1 MSAFHAKADGI
12 EHKDL
17 KADQKDDVVDEAEQN
32 DPQEGSGG
40 KENNHEGNADGD
52 RYPPL
57 NGVIGAITAFH
68 KENVHEDNGGKE
80 NGDGDARGKK
90 EVPPLTLIASIEEED
105 TSPEKP

>member
-1 MSAFHAKADGI
+1 MGILLGAFHAKADGI

-57 NGVIGAITAFH
+57 KCDLAAITAFH
-68 KENVHEDNGGKE
+68 KENVHEDEEDKVK
-80 NGDGDARGKK
+80 DDRDAR
-90 EVPPLTLIASIEEED
+90 D
-105 TSPEKP
+105 